1 MYENIVVLVMP
12 SSKNVWW
19 YECGPPPHLIGGDRA
34 SYTCGHYAKQAA
46 CDEGPKVCK
55 TDVALPGNAE

>member
-19 YECGPPPHLIGGDRA
+19 YECGPPPHLIGGDKGIVYLWA
-34 SYTCGHYAKQAA
+34 L
-46 CDEGPKVCK
+46 CK
-55 TDVALPGNAE
+55 AGGL